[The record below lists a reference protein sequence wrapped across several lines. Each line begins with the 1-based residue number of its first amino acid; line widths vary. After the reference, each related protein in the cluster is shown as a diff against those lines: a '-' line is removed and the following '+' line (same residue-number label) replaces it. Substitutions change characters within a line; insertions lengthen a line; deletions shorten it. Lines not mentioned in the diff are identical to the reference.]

1 MRAMTMIS
9 VPNVSTGQSK
19 FNEQILSMRKKKK
32 TQNAARV
39 ENDPTKYY
47 RATYVNPDG
56 TQEDEVF
63 ISSNLQDA
71 FNFASGINARGRT
84 VEGLQEFEELIDAL
98 L

>member
-1 MRAMTMIS
+1 
-9 VPNVSTGQSK
+9 
-19 FNEQILSMRKKKK
+19 MRKKK
-32 TQNAARV
+32 NAQTARV
-39 ENDPTKYY
+39 EKDPTKYY

-84 VEGLQEFEELIDAL
+84 VERLQEFEELIDAL